1 MSTDQLR
8 ILGNE
13 AYRENRNEDAIRY
26 YSEAITASP
35 KETIDT
41 RLLSNRSLQSL
52 FKFAAIHADAK
63 PADSISSGIIF
74 LFIKF
79 AIA

>member
-1 MSTDQLR
+1 VSTDQLR

-41 RLLSNRSLQSL
+41 R
-52 FKFAAIHADAK
+52 FADAK
-63 PADSISSGIIF
+63 PAASISSGIIF
-74 LFIKF
+74 LFFKF

>member
-13 AYRENRNEDAIRY
+13 AYRENRMEDAIRY

-35 KETIDT
+35 KETI
-41 RLLSNRSLQSL
+41 
-52 FKFAAIHADAK
+52 
-63 PADSISSGIIF
+63 
-74 LFIKF
+74 
-79 AIA
+79 

>member
-1 MSTDQLR
+1 MADQSILLLPHQDCPSQLQIGHDQLR

-13 AYRENRNEDAIRY
+13 AYRENRMEDAIRY

-41 RLLSNRSLQSL
+41 RLLSNRSPETWIY
-52 FKFAAIHADAK
+52 FNTFFCIN
-63 PADSISSGIIF
+63 
-74 LFIKF
+74 
-79 AIA
+79 